1 MSDDERRHEVGHTGA
16 MQVPFDAELTD
27 GVITLRPLT
36 ALDAAAHLAGE
47 DHELVIWLNGGLG
60 TPETVR
66 SHIERVGMMW
76 SAGGPTF
83 AFGIRST
90 TDDVLNGTI
99 DIQLAQPYATEAQAN
114 LAFGLYPAWRGAGLA
129 TRAVLLAMRFLAE
142 RTSIDQALIRVDPAN
157 QASSSVARRAGFR
170 LIGRVAE
177 NADELDWFAK
187 DVR

>member
-1 MSDDERRHEVGHTGA
+1 

-27 GVITLRPLT
+27 GVISLRPLT

-47 DHELVIWLNGGLG
+47 DDELVRWLNGGPG

-66 SHIERVGMMW
+66 SHIERAGVMW
-76 SAGGPTF
+76 AAGGPTF

-90 TDDVLNGTI
+90 IDDVLNGTI
-99 DIQLAQPYATEAQAN
+99 EVQLAQPYATETQAN
-114 LAFGLYPAWRGAGLA
+114 LAFGLYPASRGAGRA
-129 TRAVLLAMRFLAE
+129 PRAVLLAMRFLAE
-142 RTSIDQALIRVDPAN
+142 RTSIDQALIRADPAN
-157 QASSSVARRAGFR
+157 RASSSVARRAGFQ

-177 NADELDWFAK
+177 NSGELDWFAK